1 MIHSWLL
8 PSAYLFLYAVLHSL
22 LATLK
27 IKHLV
32 SRWLKERM
40 AYYRLAYVILSILL
54 ILPILLFP
62 MPDGTLLA
70 ISSDVS

>member
-1 MIHSWLL
+1 MIQGWLL
-8 PSAYLFLYAVLHSL
+8 PSAYLLLYAMRHSL

-54 ILPILLFP
+54 ILPILLLP
-62 MPDGTLLA
+62 LPDGTLLA

>member
-1 MIHSWLL
+1 MIHGWLL